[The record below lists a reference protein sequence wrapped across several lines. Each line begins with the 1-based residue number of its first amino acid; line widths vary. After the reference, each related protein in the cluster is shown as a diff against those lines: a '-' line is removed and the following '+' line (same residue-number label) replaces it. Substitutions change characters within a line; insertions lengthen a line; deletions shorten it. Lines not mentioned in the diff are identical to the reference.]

1 MLFTVTVGLPGSA
14 YFEFSTESLF
24 EMAEIAKMLGNT
36 DVVEDEDEDDDFED
50 EDFFDIPE
58 EISEYFDDAEEYTYD
73 EDADVFCWYDE
84 EHEAWYWL
92 NVETGEWV
100 LVEDAD
106 NYEVEPEDDES
117 DLEDELEAA

>member
-1 MLFTVTVGLPGSA
+1 MLFTVTVDMADNG

-24 EMAEIAKMLGNT
+24 KLAEIAQMLGNT
-36 DVVEDEDEDDDFED
+36 DVVEEDDFE
-50 EDFFDIPE
+50 EVEIPE
-58 EISEYFDDAEEYTYD
+58 EISQYFDDGEEYTYD

-92 NVETGEWV
+92 DVETGEWI

-106 NYEVEPEDDES
+106 NYEVELEDEES